1 MEGKKNTNEYS
12 EEDDLD
18 EIIERLDPRLAV
30 KIEIDEQFIDRLFQ
44 DEPKKKDDSLDGLFE
59 EDKSSLHKGFQD
71 EVQKALSQ
79 PEMSKASLYRMK
91 SKEPTLKAFAE
102 EIAKL
107 KSVEEIWEESSQ
119 GATKTLNRK
128 ALIALY
134 VFITVIITMIIWAI
148 FTSLNDKR
156 DSDAQLNALT
166 SETINKELQ
175 EKKLNIEIKEIS
187 ELIDRYLSATT
198 KLEKIECIYKADDL
212 TNEIDRYYKEHERI
226 KSPSDYVIDSIL
238 PISING
244 ENLWEVFV
252 IEKTISGEDFH
263 TYYVRK
269 NSDGDYK
276 VDWQEDVIFQEN
288 DVVKF
293 KETQSRESTS
303 IKFIV
308 EVITGMS
315 AYNWGFMETDYQ
327 VFRLREPNSEMVFW
341 GYVRRGSPEQMKLNQ
356 SIENDLKNTLS
367 KKTVRH
373 EFILKVRFLPDSPTT
388 NDQYILI
395 DDIVSHKWLT
405 INK

>member
-1 MEGKKNTNEYS
+1 MEGKRNTNEYG

-30 KIEIDEQFIDRLFQ
+30 KKEIDDQFINRLFQ
-44 DEPKKKDDSLDGLFE
+44 DETKKNDDSLDGLFE
-59 EDKSSLHKGFQD
+59 GDKSSLRKGLQD

-79 PEMSKASLYRMK
+79 PEMSKASLFRMK
-91 SKEPTLKAFAE
+91 TKEPSLKAFDE

-107 KSVEEIWEESSQ
+107 KSVEEIWEESSH

-128 ALIALY
+128 TSIALY
-134 VFITVIITMIIWAI
+134 AFITVNIAMIVWAL
-148 FTSLNDKR
+148 FTSLNDMR
-156 DSDAQLNALT
+156 RGDAQLNALT
-166 SETINKELQ
+166 SEIISKEQQ
-175 EKKLNIEIKEIS
+175 EKNLNLEIKEIS
-187 ELIDRYLSATT
+187 ELIERYLSATT
-198 KLEKIECIYKADDL
+198 KLNKIECIYKADDFI
-212 TNEIDRYYKEHERI
+212 NEIDSYYKEHVRI
-226 KSPSDYVIDSIL
+226 QSPSDYVIDSIL
-238 PISING
+238 PISVNG
-244 ENLWEVFV
+244 ENLWEVLV
-252 IEKTISGEDFH
+252 TEKTISGELFH
-263 TYYVRK
+263 NYYVRK
-269 NSDGDYK
+269 DSAGDYK
-276 VDWQEDVIFQEN
+276 VDWKEDVIFQEN

-293 KETQSRESTS
+293 KETRSRESTN

-308 EVITGMS
+308 EVITRIS

-341 GYVRRGSPEQMKLNQ
+341 GYVRRGSPEQMKLNH

-405 INK
+405 SNK

>member
-1 MEGKKNTNEYS
+1 MAGKRNTNEYS
-12 EEDDLD
+12 EEDDID

-59 EDKSSLHKGFQD
+59 EDKSSLHRGFQD

-91 SKEPTLKAFAE
+91 SKEPTFKAFDE

-212 TNEIDRYYKEHERI
+212 INEIDRYFKEHERF

-238 PISING
+238 PISVNG
-244 ENLWEVFV
+244 ENLWEVLV
-252 IEKTISGEDFH
+252 IEKTISGERFH
-263 TYYVRK
+263 NYYVRK

>member
-107 KSVEEIWEESSQ
+107 KSVEEIWEESSH

-175 EKKLNIEIKEIS
+175 EKKLNLEIKEIS
-187 ELIDRYLSATT
+187 GLIERYLSATT

-238 PISING
+238 PVSVNG
-244 ENLWEVFV
+244 ENLWEVLV
-252 IEKTISGEDFH
+252 IEKTISGEQFH
-263 TYYVRK
+263 NYYVRK
-269 NSDGDYK
+269 NSVGDYK

-405 INK
+405 SNK